1 MKIAIKFLSILLL
14 TKCIYTPNKHSIND
28 QIISG
33 IKYFCLRGVPG
44 KASNSEVIEEGRRIS
59 KARKY
64 NDTRMLDQALMKVI
78 DEYYFVLALNPES
91 ENMPNWSL

>member
-1 MKIAIKFLSILLL
+1 M
-14 TKCIYTPNKHSIND
+14 
-28 QIISG
+28 
-33 IKYFCLRGVPG
+33 GVPG

-64 NDTRMLDQALMKVI
+64 NGTRMLDQALMKVI
-78 DEYYFVLALNPES
+78 DEYYFVLALNREVEGPES